1 MVILLQINK
10 LIFEK
15 NENLEKKLLI
25 SQNLPKIVRENC
37 LFFKLSLRK
46 WFFKI
51 LKKIQKNCITKP

>member
-1 MVILLQINK
+1 MVILLQISK
-10 LIFEK
+10 LTFEK

-37 LFFKLSLRK
+37 LFFKLSWRK
-46 WFFKI
+46 WLFKI

>member
-10 LIFEK
+10 LTFEK

-37 LFFKLSLRK
+37 LFFKLS
-46 WFFKI
+46 
-51 LKKIQKNCITKP
+51 